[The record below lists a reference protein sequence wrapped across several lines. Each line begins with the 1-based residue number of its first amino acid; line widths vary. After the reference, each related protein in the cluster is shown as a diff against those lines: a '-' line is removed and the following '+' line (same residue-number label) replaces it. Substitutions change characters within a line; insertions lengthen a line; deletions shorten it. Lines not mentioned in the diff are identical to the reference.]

1 MEVIT
6 AKEARANGTDFDY
19 EEYINR
25 KIKEGFNRIRIYS
38 KVNHHSII
46 LDAYLPTNYVKN
58 RIKTAFEEQGF
69 EVEETGFGFKIKW

>member
-6 AKEARANGTDFDY
+6 AKEARANCTFDY

-25 KIKEGFNRIRIYS
+25 KIEEGFNQIRIYS
-38 KVNHHSII
+38 KVNHHSIF

-69 EVEETGFGFKIKW
+69 EVEETFFGFRIKW